1 MINKDLTINE
11 IISTYP
17 ETVDV
22 FASKGLRGLDN
33 KLILK
38 KVGNYTL
45 AQILDKKGIDVNA
58 FIGLLEDATADIT
71 SADVTLKDMSNQN
84 SNLKVIGLLPCP
96 VRIPI
101 LEEINKHQ
109 ISDFDFELQAASM
122 GLDHLKEE
130 ILSATNESELA
141 SVYISAGFDLFFD
154 GRLIERFTSKG
165 TFKDLSNIE
174 FNKDF
179 ENDNIS
185 LRDPNGNYSMIS
197 VVPAVFLVN
206 KNHLDGKP
214 IPKTWAD
221 ILDPMYKGML
231 SLPVSDFDLF
241 NAILIHIHKE
251 YGIDGVSKLRDNLAA
266 SLHPAQM
273 VKAEKGVVPA
283 ISIMPYFFTRMAA
296 PGSPL
301 VAVWPEDG
309 AIVSPIF
316 MLTKASQEKEIQPVS
331 DIMMSKQMGEIL
343 SHQGLFPSVSNEVDN
358 QLDGKP
364 FKFVGW
370 DYINKHDIGAIIEEC
385 MTEFNKGV

>member
-1 MINKDLTINE
+1 MINKSLTIKE
-11 IISTYP
+11 IIETYP

-22 FASKGLRGLDN
+22 FSSKGLRGLDN
-33 KLILK
+33 KLILN
-38 KVGNYTL
+38 KVGKYTL
-45 AQILDKKGIDVNA
+45 EEILDKKGIDVDA
-58 FIGLLEDATADIT
+58 FITLLKDATQDLT
-71 SADVTLKDMSNQN
+71 SADVTLKDMSN
-84 SNLKVIGLLPCP
+84 SESKVKVIGLLPCP

-101 LEEINKHQ
+101 LEQINKFDVSH
-109 ISDFDFELQAASM
+109 IDFDLQAASM

-130 ILSATNESELA
+130 ILAADKEEQLA

-154 GRLIERFTSKG
+154 ERLMERFTRKG
-165 TFKDLSNIE
+165 TFKDFADME

-179 ENDNIS
+179 NNDDIN
-185 LRDPNGNYSMIS
+185 LKDPNGNYSMIS

-214 IPKTWAD
+214 MPKTWKD
-221 ILDPMYKGML
+221 ILNPIYKGML

-251 YGIDGVSKLRDNLAA
+251 FGMDGVSMLRENLAA

-273 VKAEKGVVPA
+273 VKGEKGVVPA

-316 MLTKASQEKEIQPVS
+316 MLTKASEESELKAVN
-331 DIMMSKQMGEIL
+331 DIMLSKEMGEIL
-343 SHQGLFPSVSNEVDN
+343 SHQGLFPSVNKDVDN
-358 QLDGKP
+358 NLEGKP

-370 DYINKHDIGAIIEEC
+370 DYINNNDIGHIIETCLE
-385 MTEFNKGV
+385 EFNKGV